1 MCTSLNYIEFWCLL
15 VCWCGWWCRDCYSV
29 PIMFDG
35 KSGLGRIKV
44 RGGDMVFGVG
54 GVKRGDENCD
64 IKQQLENFPSFAC
77 SSSSRGIMRV
87 VVVLLVGV
95 RVCE

>member
-1 MCTSLNYIEFWCLL
+1 
-15 VCWCGWWCRDCYSV
+15 
-29 PIMFDG
+29 MFDG

-44 RGGDMVFGVG
+44 RGVICFFGVG

-77 SSSSRGIMRV
+77 SSSSSSRGIMRVVV

>member
-1 MCTSLNYIEFWCLL
+1 MGGGGVVTVTVFLL
-15 VCWCGWWCRDCYSV
+15 YSMGRV
-29 PIMFDG
+29 
-35 KSGLGRIKV
+35 GLVEKVV

-77 SSSSRGIMRV
+77 SSSRGIMRV

>member
-1 MCTSLNYIEFWCLL
+1 MSPDGGVGGWC
-15 VCWCGWWCRDCYSV
+15 CRDCYSV

-44 RGGDMVFGVG
+44 RGVIWCFGVG

-77 SSSSRGIMRV
+77 SSSRGIMRV
-87 VVVLLVGV
+87 VVLVVGV

>member
-1 MCTSLNYIEFWCLL
+1 MGGGGVVTVTVFLL
-15 VCWCGWWCRDCYSV
+15 CSMGRV
-29 PIMFDG
+29 
-35 KSGLGRIKV
+35 GLVEKVV

-77 SSSSRGIMRV
+77 SSSSSRGIMR

>member
-1 MCTSLNYIEFWCLL
+1 
-15 VCWCGWWCRDCYSV
+15 
-29 PIMFDG
+29 
-35 KSGLGRIKV
+35 
-44 RGGDMVFGVG
+44 MVFGVG

-77 SSSSRGIMRV
+77 SSSSSRGIMRVV

>member
-1 MCTSLNYIEFWCLL
+1 
-15 VCWCGWWCRDCYSV
+15 
-29 PIMFDG
+29 
-35 KSGLGRIKV
+35 
-44 RGGDMVFGVG
+44 MVFGVG

-77 SSSSRGIMRV
+77 SSSSSRGIMR

-95 RVCE
+95 RVCEWFLRYFAFVSFLEVW